1 MQTKTGEQ
9 DRSYPL
15 IQTKLFI
22 PPLRP
27 ELVQRTHLIEKLNRA
42 ADRKLTLISAPAG
55 FGKTTLL
62 GEWISDREI
71 PVAWISLD
79 KGDDD
84 PDHFMQYLVAA
95 LQKFDKNI
103 GKTTLGMLESPQPT
117 PIKSIMTSL
126 IKDISDLPNH
136 SVLVL
141 DDYHCV
147 TAKPIHG
154 IVQSLLDYMPAQLC
168 LVIATRVDPPL
179 PLARMRARNQLNE
192 LRTADLCFTYNETE
206 KFLKEVMRL
215 GISGRDISILSSQ
228 TEGWIAGLQLAALS
242 MQDRKNLP
250 NFIRTFSGDDRH
262 VIDYFAE
269 EVLNQQSEQVQNFL
283 LETSILNRLSGSLC
297 DFVTGQEDGQERLV
311 ALERANLFIIP
322 LDNRRCWYRY
332 HHLFADLLH
341 ARLRQSKR
349 KKEAELHMRAAEW
362 FARNKLVAEAVEH
375 TISAGNYEQAAR
387 LVEQNTFGLLSQ
399 GKLNTLLKWI
409 RTLPKEVAR
418 RRPWLCI
425 YQAWALCFAGQFNDV
440 APLLK
445 DAERCMHLSASK
457 QDSNLGDIVQQE
469 MMGNIAAIQAHIS
482 VLIGDFH
489 QAIEYANLA
498 IETLPKSSLF
508 PCSVAHWAL
517 GIGNYLNGDIE
528 IARHSCA
535 EVVKLGRAMDN
546 VWTTVTGL
554 TDLASVHQIQ
564 GQLSQTATLCR
575 EALQLATEC
584 GAQSLGYMGRVE
596 AKLADVLYEQNEL
609 VAAKNYLTDSIEK
622 AHRWKNPNHF
632 VYSYCLLALVLR
644 AQGNLKGSFDVLME
658 ADHIRGKFPILP
670 VLESMLEKCNVRLW
684 LSQKNMKP
692 IEHWAEENDIKDA
705 KRNDASFKIPKDKKQ
720 MLITLARVF
729 IAMDNA
735 DKALNILKHLGG
747 DAESEKRIGVLI
759 EILIL
764 QVLALQALNKK
775 TSALKVLERALALA
789 EPGGYVRVFVDEGPS
804 IAILLEKLLNDKA
817 GVSRAYVNKLLSAF
831 QVDKLIQTQD
841 GLVEQLSER
850 ELEVLRLIAAG
861 LSNRRISEELY
872 ISLST
877 AKTHLRNIYG
887 KLNVHSRTK
896 AIVKAKEL
904 ALL

>member
-1 MQTKTGEQ
+1 MNIENTQ
-9 DRSYPL
+9 YPPL
-15 IQTKLFI
+15 LETKLYI
-22 PPLRP
+22 PQPRSD
-27 ELVQRTHLIEKLNRA
+27 LVRRDHLLDRLNKNI
-42 ADRKLTLISAPAG
+42 DKKLTLISAPAG

-62 GEWISDREI
+62 SEWISLCEI
-71 PVAWISLD
+71 QAVWISLD
-79 KGDDD
+79 KGDSD
-84 PDHFMQYLVAA
+84 PTQFIQYLIAA
-95 LQKFDKNI
+95 FQSINVNVGRAASSMLQSSQK
-103 GKTTLGMLESPQPT
+103 P
-117 PIKSIMTSL
+117 PIESIMINL
-126 IKDISDLPNH
+126 IKEVSDISNNC
-136 SVLVL
+136 VIVL
-141 DDYHCV
+141 DDYHAID
-147 TAKPIHG
+147 TKQIHN
-154 IVQSLLDYMPAQLC
+154 IVEMLIDYLPMQLH

-179 PLARMRARNQLNE
+179 SLARLRGRNQLAE
-192 LRTADLCFTYNETE
+192 LRAADLSFTCSETTVFLNEMMNLE
-206 KFLKEVMRL
+206 
-215 GISGRDISILSSQ
+215 LSSQ
-228 TEGWIAGLQLAALS
+228 EISVLETRTEGWVTGLQLAALS
-242 MQDRKNLP
+242 IQGRDDISEFVK
-250 NFIRTFSGDDRH
+250 TFAGDDRH
-262 VIDYFAE
+262 IVDYLVE
-269 EVLNQQSEQVQNFL
+269 EVLNQQAQPIQDFLVQ
-283 LETSILNRLSGSLC
+283 TCILNRLSGPLC
-297 DFVTGQEDGQERLV
+297 EFVTGQKNGQEML
-311 ALERANLFIIP
+311 ADLERANLFIFP
-322 LDNRRCWYRY
+322 LDNKRCWYRY